1 MPHFPIRLV
10 GGLRRLF
17 MPLAAALALAA
28 CAGGPVAEAPPVSR
42 GSVIVAL
49 LVPLESSD
57 LRTRAVA
64 QSLENAARLAISDL
78 NGVRIDLQVYPTDG
92 TPGRAAEAARAAAAA
107 GADIL
112 LGPLFA
118 DAARAAGAAVAG
130 DGLPV
135 LAFSNN
141 PEAAGGN
148 VFLLGTSFHNTA
160 ERLVGYAA
168 AQGRNRILVVHE
180 RTRSGE
186 VGRDAAQA
194 AIARAGATLTGIV
207 GHEFTQEGVVAITSE
222 AVETARATQTNAVL
236 FTADAAGALPLL
248 SQLLPEAGLRA
259 PEVQFLG
266 LSRWDIPSQTLTLPG
281 VQGGWFT
288 LPDPE
293 LAAAFSARF
302 GASYGTAPHSL
313 AALAYDGVAAIAA
326 LAAQGGAIS
335 AAGLTQPA
343 GFAGANGVFR
353 FNPDGTSTRALAVAT
368 IENNQ
373 VAVLDPAPRRFD
385 TAGF

>member
-1 MPHFPIRLV
+1 MPHFPIRSV
-10 GGLRRLF
+10 GRLRRLF
-17 MPLAAALALAA
+17 MPLAAVLALAA
-28 CAGGPVAEAPPVSR
+28 CDAGPTGEAPPVSR
-42 GSVIVAL
+42 GAVSVAL
-49 LVPLESSD
+49 LVPLDSSD

-64 QSLENAARLAISDL
+64 ASLENAARLAISDL
-78 NGVRIDLQVYPTDG
+78 NGVRVDLQVYRTDG

-107 GADIL
+107 GADVL

-130 DGLPV
+130 DGIQV

-148 VFLLGTSFHNTA
+148 VFLLGTSFRNTA

-168 AQGRNRILVVHE
+168 MQGRNRILVVHE

-207 GHEFTQEGVVAITSE
+207 GHEFTQDGVVAVTSE
-222 AVETARATQTNAVL
+222 AVETARASQTNAVL

-266 LSRWDIPSQTLTLPG
+266 LTRWDIPSQTLTLPG

-293 LAAAFSARF
+293 LAAAFAARYAA
-302 GASYGTAPHSL
+302 GYGTAPHSL
-313 AALAYDGVAAIAA
+313 AALAYDGIAAIAA
-326 LAAQGGAIS
+326 LAAQDGAVS
-335 AAGLTQPA
+335 AAALTQPA
-343 GFAGANGVFR
+343 GFAGANGAFR
-353 FNPDGTSTRALAVAT
+353 FHPDGTSTRALAVAT
-368 IENNQ
+368 IENSQ
-373 VAVLDPAPRRFD
+373 VVVLDPAPRRFD
-385 TAGF
+385 AAGL